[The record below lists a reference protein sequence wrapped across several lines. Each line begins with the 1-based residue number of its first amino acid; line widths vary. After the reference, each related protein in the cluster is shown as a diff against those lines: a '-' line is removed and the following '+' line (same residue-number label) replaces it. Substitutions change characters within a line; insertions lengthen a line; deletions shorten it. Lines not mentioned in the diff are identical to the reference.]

1 MATDGNSKQKST
13 EGAKGDASKTPGRSR
28 QRRSGRSG
36 GDQQQRARQ
45 NQQRHQARELAIQ
58 ILYETDVTDHSAAE
72 VLARTRAQH
81 TLEEAAFEYLVQLVN
96 GVGRDQHRIDE
107 YLGAAAPQFPVAQLA
122 TVDRNI
128 LRVAIFELLNSSDVP
143 PKVAINEAI
152 ELAKAFGGDTSGKFV
167 NGVLG
172 TVFRR
177 ITSEREAA
185 SAPAS

>member
-1 MATDGNSKQKST
+1 MATDDNSNQSS
-13 EGAKGDASKTPGRSR
+13 GAAAKGDASSTPSRSR
-28 QRRSGRSG
+28 QRGGRRNG
-36 GDQQQRARQ
+36 AAQQQRTKQ

-81 TLEEAAFEYLVQLVN
+81 ALEEPAFDYLVQLVN
-96 GVGRDQHRIDE
+96 GVGRDHVRVDE
-107 YLGAAAPQFPVAQLA
+107 YLGSAAPQFPVAQLA
-122 TVDRNI
+122 TVDRNV
-128 LRVAIFELLNSSDVP
+128 LRVAIFELLNMSEVP

-152 ELAKAFGGDTSGKFV
+152 ELAKSYGGDTSGKFV

-177 ITSEREAA
+177 ITSERDQA

>member
-1 MATDGNSKQKST
+1 MSDEQTPQPKKRLESRGQAQP
-13 EGAKGDASKTPGRSR
+13 ARKG
-28 QRRSGRSG
+28 QRRGSKRGA
-36 GDQQQRARQ
+36 QAQEQRTRH

-58 ILYETDVTDHSAAE
+58 ILYETDVTDHSSAE

-81 TLEEAAFEYLVQLVN
+81 GLEEPAFDYLMQVVN
-96 GVGRDQHRIDE
+96 GVGRDRSRVDE
-107 YLGAAAPQFPVAQLA
+107 YLSDAAPSFPIAQLA

-128 LRVAIFELLNSSDVP
+128 LRVAIFELLNAPEVP

-152 ELAKAFGGDTSGKFV
+152 ELAKSYGGDTSGRFV

-177 ITSEREAA
+177 ITAEREPPQDAT
-185 SAPAS
+185 P

>member
-1 MATDGNSKQKST
+1 MTSDGNQKPTSKPAEKGAAPHST
-13 EGAKGDASKTPGRSR
+13 RRTRQRGAKKNSAAHE
-28 QRRSGRSG
+28 QRTKL
-36 GDQQQRARQ
+36 

-81 TLEEAAFEYLVQLVN
+81 ALEEAAFDYLVQLVN
-96 GVGRDQHRIDE
+96 GVGRDQDRVDD

-128 LRVAIFELLNSSDVP
+128 LRVAIYELLNAAEVP

-152 ELAKAFGGDTSGKFV
+152 ELAKAYGGDTSGKFV

-172 TVFRR
+172 TVYRR
-177 ITSEREAA
+177 ITAEREQAT
-185 SAPAS
+185 APAS

>member
-1 MATDGNSKQKST
+1 MATDGTPKQPDKPSGKRG
-13 EGAKGDASKTPGRSR
+13 GAKPAGRSR
-28 QRRSGRSG
+28 QRGGNRSAAA
-36 GDQQQRARQ
+36 QEQRTKK
-45 NQQRHQARELAIQ
+45 NQQRRQARELAIQ
-58 ILYETDVTDHSAAE
+58 ILYETDVTDHSGAE

-81 TLEEAAFEYLVQLVN
+81 GLEEPAFDYLAELVT
-96 GVGRDQHRIDE
+96 GVGRDQERVDG

-128 LRVAIFELLNSSDVP
+128 LRVAIYELLNNSDVP

-152 ELAKAFGGDTSGKFV
+152 ELAKAYGGDTSGKFV

-177 ITSEREAA
+177 ITAEREKA
-185 SAPAS
+185 STSAS